1 LVNTN
6 ILANLTAKRSKSS
19 LREIAVTGELTE
31 ENLKVRKLRSQ
42 TCNLEEELRKKEI
55 IS

>member
-1 LVNTN
+1 
-6 ILANLTAKRSKSS
+6 LANLTAKRSKSS
-19 LREIAVTGELTE
+19 LREIAVTSELTE
-31 ENLKVRKLRSQ
+31 ELKVRKLRSQ